1 MAAWL
6 ARRCKALGSRFWV
19 IPTLCCVAALTSGLV
34 LPELDEL
41 VGDEVTF
48 LFTGGPAGARS
59 LLSAITTSMISVTGL
74 VFSITVVVLQLA
86 SSQFSPRVL
95 RTFLKSRV
103 TQWTLGVFT
112 ATFLYSIVVLRS
124 VRGGDGTEPFVPP
137 LAVTGAVVLVVA
149 SVGLFL
155 AYIQHITQ
163 AIRVSTIV
171 GNVGAETSEVIDRL
185 RGDGEVAAGPT
196 AVTPGPRTG
205 TVCSTGSGVVTR
217 LATGPLVRQAERG
230 GVVLALLVQVGQFVA
245 RGMPVVAVHDG
256 PVGEFDEDAVRAAVH
271 LARDRDMDADI
282 AFGLRQLVDIAER
295 ALSPGINDPTTA
307 VQALDQIH
315 GILRRL
321 ATLPDASTVRLGK
334 AGEPRL
340 LLREP
345 RFTDYLDLALDEIL
359 QYGHDALPVQER
371 TDELLADLHLAA
383 RPEHRAAVAAK
394 RRLLTGDA
402 GPPAG

>member
-1 MAAWL
+1 MAGWVESAW
-6 ARRCKALGSRFWV
+6 KALASRFWV
-19 IPTLCCVAALTSGLV
+19 IPALCCAAALAAGLV

-112 ATFLYSIVVLRS
+112 ATFLYALVVLRS
-124 VRGGDGTEPFVPP
+124 VRGGDGIEPFVPP
-137 LAVTGAVVLVVA
+137 LAVTGAFVLVLV

-163 AIRVSTIV
+163 AIRASTIV
-171 GNVGAETSEVIDRL
+171 ANVGAETLELIDRL
-185 RGDGEVAAGPT
+185 RDDSGGAPAA
-196 AVTPGPRTG
+196 VPGPSTG
-205 TVCSTGSGVVTR
+205 TVSS
-217 LATGPLVRQAERG
+217 ARG
-230 GVVLALLVQVGQFVA
+230 GVVTSLDQDALVCAAERADLVLAMLVQVGQFVA
-245 RGMPVVAVHDG
+245 RGMPVVAVHG
-256 PVGEFDEDAVRAAVH
+256 GTGELDEDAVRDAVR
-271 LARDRDMDADI
+271 LAPDRDMDADI

-307 VQALDQIH
+307 VQALDQVH
-315 GILRRL
+315 DILRRL
-321 ATLPDASTVRLGK
+321 AVLPDPSVVRLDA
-334 AGEPRL
+334 AGVPRL
-340 LLREP
+340 LLLEP
-345 RFTDYLDLALDEIL
+345 RFTDLLDLALDEIL
-359 QYGHDALPVQER
+359 QYGHDAIPVQQR
-371 TDELLADLHLAA
+371 VDELLADLHLAA
-383 RPEHRAAVAAK
+383 RTGHRPAIAAK
-394 RRLLTGDA
+394 RARLG
-402 GPPAG
+402 GGG